1 MKKFNRAIYIL
12 MIMNIYFLL
21 PTVYTYKVEAT
32 SEEPSVLA
40 HAYVVMDANSGS
52 IIYSQDGN
60 KKIYPASTVKMM
72 TALVAVEQGN
82 LSDKITVKESVLS
95 NVSKDATTI
104 GLKAGTTY
112 TLEELLNM
120 LLIYSASDAADTI
133 ADAIAGS
140 VSQYIKL
147 MNERAKSLGMNS
159 TSFDNTMGLDI
170 GNKYYNTYSTAKDIA
185 RLTKHVM
192 NNKIIRNIVGKSS
205 YTITKFNNGSSK
217 TINNTNQLLRDK
229 RYQNDSYKIIGTKT
243 GTTNAA
249 GYALSATAIDN
260 KGREIICTFFGNGTI
275 SQMYENIDELLTYT
289 YKNLS
294 TNYEF
299 KEVDNSINYGWKQI
313 DNKWYYYDK
322 SGKIKKG
329 WISEN
334 GKWYYLTNTIIHG
347 LDIDYHFI
355 IYLCFIVILFIIDV
369 YLLILVKKKYN

>member
-1 MKKFNRAIYIL
+1 MKKFNRVMYML
-12 MIMNIYFLL
+12 MIISIYFLS
-21 PTVYTYKVEAT
+21 TVYTYKVEAT
-32 SEEPSVLA
+32 TGEPSVLA

-72 TALVAVEQGN
+72 TALVAVEEGN
-82 LSDKITVKESVLS
+82 LQDKITVKESVLS

-140 VSQYIKL
+140 ITQYIKL
-147 MNERAKSLGMNS
+147 MNERAKSLDMNS
-159 TSFDNTMGLDI
+159 TSFDNTMGLDV
-170 GNKYYNTYSTAKDIA
+170 GNKYYNTYSTANDIA
-185 RLTKHVM
+185 KLTKYVM

-217 TINNTNQLLRDK
+217 TINNTNQFLRDQ

-260 KGREIICTFFGNGTI
+260 KGREVICTFFGNGTI
-275 SQMYENIDELLTYT
+275 SQMYENIYELLTYT

-294 TNYEF
+294 T
-299 KEVDNSINYGWKQI
+299 NYGWKQI

-322 SGKIKKG
+322 SGAMKKG
-329 WISEN
+329 WLNEN
-334 GKWYYLTNTIIHG
+334 GKWYYLRNNGELVTNTIIYG
-347 LDIDYHFI
+347 WDIDYHFI
-355 IYLCFIVILFIIDV
+355 IYLCFIVILFIIDI
-369 YLLILVKKKYN
+369 YLLILVKKKYS

>member
-1 MKKFNRAIYIL
+1 MKKFNRVMYML
-12 MIMNIYFLL
+12 MIMSIYFLS
-21 PTVYTYKVEAT
+21 TVYTYKVEAT
-32 SEEPSVLA
+32 SGEPSVLA
-40 HAYVVMDANSGS
+40 HAYAVMDANSGS
-52 IIYSQDGN
+52 IIYSQDEN

-72 TALVAVEQGN
+72 TALVAVEKGN

-104 GLKAGTTY
+104 GLKAGSTY

-140 VSQYIKL
+140 TSQYIKL

-170 GNKYYNTYSTAKDIA
+170 GNKYYNTYSTANDIA
-185 RLTKHVM
+185 KLTRYVM
-192 NNKIIRNIVGKSS
+192 NNKIIRSIVGKSY
-205 YTITKFNNGSSK
+205 YTIKKFNNNSSK
-217 TINNTNQLLRDK
+217 TIYNTNQFLRDQ

-249 GYALSATAIDN
+249 GYALSATAKDN
-260 KGREIICTFFGNGTI
+260 KGREVICTFFGNGTI

-294 TNYEF
+294 TNYE
-299 KEVDNSINYGWKQI
+299 WKQV

-322 SGKIKKG
+322 SGAMKKG
-329 WISEN
+329 WINEN
-334 GKWYYLTNTIIHG
+334 GKWYYLRNNGELVTNTIIHG
-347 LDIDYHFI
+347 WDIDYHFI
-355 IYLCFIVILFIIDV
+355 IYLCFIVILFIIDI